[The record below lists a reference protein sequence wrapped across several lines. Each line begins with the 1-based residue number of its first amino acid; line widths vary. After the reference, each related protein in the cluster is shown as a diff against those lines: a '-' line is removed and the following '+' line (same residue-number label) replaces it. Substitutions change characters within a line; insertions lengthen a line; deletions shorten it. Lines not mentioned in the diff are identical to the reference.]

1 MTAAAV
7 AVGTRR
13 EATDRI
19 LRVFA
24 RFTSVGYLFYLLL
37 LLPSILGQ
45 AELLDWWWT
54 PLATAAVFGSGL
66 AFGAATAAADTRV
79 LRTAGGVAAIAY
91 LAVIVAWP
99 LAWNGPPMMNGQG
112 VWLSTFPGVASLAAV
127 AAWRPAVA
135 FGYMVIA
142 CAGAQL
148 MNSVARDPAMTSPV
162 IPDIAFA
169 IMYCTL
175 FVGAAVMALHTGRLL
190 DETTA
195 ATHRAAASAAAQRA
209 RAVERERFDALIHD
223 GVMSTLLSASRLGAT
238 PSVSR
243 QATITMRQLDAL
255 RTGAGLH
262 ERFDSA
268 EILTHLRTAAT
279 EVDENV
285 VLKVHRRQ
293 HSGSLTMPGEA
304 TRAVG
309 AALAEALRNSIRHAG
324 DDADRAVEVAMT
336 PDLLSVRV
344 SDNGKGFD
352 PRTVPPHRLGVA
364 VSIVGRMR
372 QLPGGSARI
381 DSRPSDGT
389 RVHLTWSAP

>member
-1 MTAAAV
+1 MTAGAV

-24 RFTSVGYLFYLLL
+24 RFTSVGYVFYLLL

-54 PLATAAVFGSGL
+54 PLAAAAVFGSGL
-66 AFGAATAAADTRV
+66 AFGAATIAVDTRA
-79 LRTAGGVAAIAY
+79 LRVAGAVAAVAY
-91 LAVIVAWP
+91 LVAIATWP
-99 LAWNGPPMMNGQG
+99 LAWNGPPLMNGQG

-127 AAWRPAVA
+127 AAWRPAIA

-148 MNSVARDPAMTSPV
+148 MNYVARDPAMTSPL

-190 DETTA
+190 DETTD
-195 ATHRAAASAAAQRA
+195 ATHRAAASAAARRA

-238 PSVSR
+238 ASVSR

-255 RTGAGLH
+255 RTGTGLH

-285 VLKVHRRQ
+285 VLKVNRRQ
-293 HSGSLTMPGEA
+293 HSDALTMPAEA

-381 DSRPSDGT
+381 DSRPSEGT
-389 RVHLTWSAP
+389 RVHLTWSGP